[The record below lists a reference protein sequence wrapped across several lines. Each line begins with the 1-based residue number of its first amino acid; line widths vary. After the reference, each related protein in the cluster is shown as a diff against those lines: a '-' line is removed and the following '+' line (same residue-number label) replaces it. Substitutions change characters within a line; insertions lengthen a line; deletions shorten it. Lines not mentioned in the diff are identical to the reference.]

1 MIFNI
6 FNKKNTEEIKAP
18 MSGKIIPLEEV
29 KDEVF
34 SEKMLGD
41 GMALEPEEGIVVA
54 PFDGRVSQI
63 FSTGHAIVLE
73 TEKIALLIHI
83 GIDTVK
89 LEGKGF
95 EIIAK
100 ENQKVKTGDELIKFD
115 IGFIK
120 EKGYI
125 LQSPLVLLKKENIK
139 SIEFTQATKAIRG
152 RDVIMKVHLK

>member
-6 FNKKNTEEIKAP
+6 FNKKTVEIKAP
-18 MSGKIIPLEEV
+18 ISGKVIPLEEV
-29 KDEVF
+29 KDKVF
-34 SEKMLGD
+34 SEKILGN
-41 GMALEPEEGIVVA
+41 GIAIEPEEGIVVA
-54 PFDGRVSQI
+54 PFDGKVSQI
-63 FSTGHAIVLE
+63 FPTGHAIVLE
-73 TEKIALLIHI
+73 TDKISLLIHI
-83 GIDTVK
+83 GIDTVD

-115 IGFIK
+115 IDFIK

-125 LQSPLVLLKKENIK
+125 MQSPLVLPEKENIK
-139 SIEFTQATKAIRG
+139 SIEFTKTIEVMQG